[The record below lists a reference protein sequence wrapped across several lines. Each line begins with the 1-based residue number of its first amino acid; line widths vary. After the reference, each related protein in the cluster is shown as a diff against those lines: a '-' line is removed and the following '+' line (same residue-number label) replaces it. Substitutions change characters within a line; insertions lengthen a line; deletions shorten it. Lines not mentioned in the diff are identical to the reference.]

1 MLVITTYKTVGT
13 RSPEAAKALMK
24 RFGEVGATPG
34 EVAHY
39 VFADGSGG
47 VVIAESDDAKVLH
60 NAALAYTEWLEFDSQ
75 IILKL
80 EDALPGILAALER

>member
-1 MLVITTYKTVGT
+1 MLLITTYKAVGS

-47 VVIAESDDAKVLH
+47 VVIAEADDAKVLH
-60 NAALAYTEWLEFDSQ
+60 EAALAYSEWLEFDTQ
-75 IILKL
+75 IVLNL
-80 EDALPGILAALER
+80 DDALPGILASLDR

>member
-1 MLVITTYKTVGT
+1 MLLITTYKTVGS
-13 RSPEAAKALMK
+13 RSPDAAKALMT

-47 VVIAESDDAKVLH
+47 VVIADADDAKVLH
-60 NAALAYTEWLEFDSQ
+60 DAALAYTEWLEFDTS
-75 IILKL
+75 IVLKL